1 MPSRFPPL
9 QGTITQLD
17 QQVRHRDR
25 VNVYLDGRFAFGLSA
40 SVAAAEGLQPGRV
53 LTADDVARLLHAD
66 AVHVARDAAV
76 RYLGYRP
83 RSEAEVRAYLERRKG
98 VPPEIVDAAL
108 DWLRRHGYVD
118 DTAFAQFWVS
128 NRMAFRPRGARAL
141 RAELRE
147 KGVARETIDTVL
159 KALAPEED
167 TLIEQVARAYL
178 QRLTPGELADAQRFR
193 TRLGS
198 FLARRGFTYEAITAV
213 VRRLWNERTADH
225 AADPSPEDA
234 PR

>member
-17 QQVRHRDR
+17 QQVRH
-25 VNVYLDGRFAFGLSA
+25 LDGRFAFGLSA

-178 QRLTPGELADAQRFR
+178 QRLPPGELADAQRFR